1 MYANSES
8 QKGGYNSYNG
18 GRSFGG
24 RGGRSNWR
32 GKGRGRGNFQAQRDL
47 INRTYD
53 KREIH
58 LISHAFVV
66 INSVIMH
73 QTVLIGYLSYKRLV
87 RRRLRYGGSCEL
99 MMHEVVYLN

>member
-32 GKGRGRGNFQAQRDL
+32 GKGRGHGNFQAQRDL

-58 LISHAFVV
+58 LISHAFVCDKLGDYA
-66 INSVIMH
+66 SD
-73 QTVLIGYLSYKRLV
+73 YPDRLLKLQETSEKKATI
-87 RRRLRYGGSCEL
+87 RRKL
-99 MMHEVVYLN
+99 